1 MNKHSLIIF
10 LLAALGGYLF
20 SVLHIPLPWTLGPLV
35 IAIIWKSIL
44 KKPVYWPKKMRN
56 TGVAVLGYMMGSPFT
71 PAVAWQVLHQL
82 PAMVTITLILLSL
95 CLITGYIAGRYTGI
109 GLANSVIGSI
119 PGGLS
124 QMSIICEETE
134 GTDISVVTLMQTI
147 RVITVVFV
155 VPLLALHGISGQVA
169 PARHV
174 TISLG
179 LNEAALLAIFFAV
192 IFVLIKLAER
202 LHMHNIYVIVPVAAT
217 ALLVMSGVA
226 APTLP
231 APLVALAQIFV
242 GIRMGADVDVCSL
255 ENWKTIALSSLLSV
269 LAVIFTLLG
278 IAYLLAQLYSMSL
291 ITAFISM
298 APGGMSEMGLT
309 ALMANADL
317 PTVVSYQLFRL
328 LFLLIVC
335 VPVVKWWLSKTC
347 QQPG

>member
-1 MNKHSLIIF
+1 MNKYSLIIF

-20 SVLHIPLPWTLGPLV
+20 SILHIPLPWTLGPLV
-35 IAIIWKSIL
+35 IAVLWKSIL

-56 TGVAVLGYMMGSPFT
+56 TGIVFLGYMMGSPFT
-71 PAVAWQVLHQL
+71 PAVAGQVLYQL
-82 PAMVTITLILLSL
+82 PAMLTITLILIFL
-95 CLITGYIAGRYTGI
+95 CLGTGYIAGRYTGV

-134 GTDISVVTLMQTI
+134 GTEISVVTLMQTV

-169 PARHV
+169 PTRHI
-174 TISLG
+174 TMSLG
-179 LNEAALLAIFFAV
+179 LNDAAMLAIFFV
-192 IFVLIKLAER
+192 FIFVLIKLAEW
-202 LHMHNIYVIVPVAAT
+202 LKMHNIYVIVPVTAT
-217 ALLVMSGVA
+217 ALLVMSGFT
-226 APTLP
+226 APPLP
-231 APLVALAQIFV
+231 APLVSLAQIFV
-242 GIRMGADVDVCSL
+242 GIRMGADVDFCSL
-255 ENWKTIALSSLLSV
+255 ENWKTIVLSSLLSV
-269 LAVIFTLLG
+269 LAVIFALLG
-278 IAYLLAQLYSMSL
+278 IAYLLSQLCSMSL

-309 ALMANADL
+309 ALIANADL

-335 VPVVKWWLSKTC
+335 VPVVRWWLRKTC
-347 QQPG
+347 QKPG